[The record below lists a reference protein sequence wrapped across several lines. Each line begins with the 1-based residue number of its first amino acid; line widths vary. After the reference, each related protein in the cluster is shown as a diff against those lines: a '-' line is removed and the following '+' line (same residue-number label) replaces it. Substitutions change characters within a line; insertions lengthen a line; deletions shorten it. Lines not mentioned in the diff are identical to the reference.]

1 VLHLS
6 NVSESPYVATKINQN
21 NKPNQTK
28 IMKTINLNDRD
39 QVKTSQDKFDSEFI
53 VGSVE
58 GQRMGKETSETALQR
73 AIGFKHDL
81 AWINMSGA
89 SLTADYKGKAED
101 MRKQREAYANAIVL
115 DAGDH
120 VIIEGREYTV
130 KILANHESYSDGIQL
145 VPFSNHPYVK

>member
-1 VLHLS
+1 MLHLG
-6 NVSESPYVATKINQN
+6 NVGESPYVATKINQN

-28 IMKTINLNDRD
+28 IMKTITLNNRD
-39 QVKTSQDKFDSEFI
+39 QVKTNQDKFDSEFI

-58 GQRMGKETSETALQR
+58 GYNRGRETSEEALER

-81 AWINMSGA
+81 AWVNMSGA
-89 SLTADYKGKAED
+89 SLTADYKGKDED
-101 MRKQREAYANAIVL
+101 MRKEREAYANAIVL
-115 DAGDH
+115 DEGDR

-130 KILANHESYSDGIQL
+130 KILAKHESYSDGIQL

>member
-1 VLHLS
+1 MLNLGNIV
-6 NVSESPYVATKINQN
+6 ESPYVATKINQN

-39 QVKTSQDKFDSEFI
+39 QVKTNQDKFDSKFI

-58 GQRMGKETSETALQR
+58 GSIRGRETSAEALER
-73 AIGFKHDL
+73 AIGFKHKL
-81 AWINMSGA
+81 AWVNMLGA

-101 MRKQREAYANAIVL
+101 MRKEREAYANAIVL

-120 VIIEGREYTV
+120 VLIEGREYTV
-130 KILANHESYSDGIQL
+130 KILANHENYSDGIQL

>member
-1 VLHLS
+1 
-6 NVSESPYVATKINQN
+6 
-21 NKPNQTK
+21 
-28 IMKTINLNDRD
+28 MKTINLNNRE
-39 QVKTSQDKFDSEFI
+39 QVKTNKDKFDSEFI

-58 GQRMGKETSETALQR
+58 GQRMGKETSEAALQR

-89 SLTADYKGKAED
+89 ALTADYKGKAED

-115 DAGDH
+115 DEGDH

-130 KILANHESYSDGIQL
+130 KILANHENYSDGIQL
-145 VPFSNHPYVK
+145 VPFANHPYVK